1 MSSDHTSFLF
11 VVSAPSGC
19 GKTTLLKALLNRV
32 SELGMSVSHTTRKPR
47 VGELDSIDYHFID
60 RMQFTQML
68 TQGMFIEHA
77 TVHGN
82 MYGTSFLSIQNQ
94 LDSGLDVVLD
104 IDIQGMAS
112 VKAKSQFDIV
122 SLFIIPPSL
131 ADLESRLRNRKLDT
145 DFVIKQRLAN
155 SVIEIQQART
165 YDYILLNQDFDAA
178 LDGLVAIVLSE
189 RSRSSRSLFT
199 GKFF

>member
-82 MYGTSFLSIQNQ
+82 MYGTSFLSIQNK
-94 LDSGLDVVLD
+94 LDIGLDVVLD
-104 IDIQGMAS
+104 IDVQGMAS

-122 SLFIIPPSL
+122 TLFIIPPSL